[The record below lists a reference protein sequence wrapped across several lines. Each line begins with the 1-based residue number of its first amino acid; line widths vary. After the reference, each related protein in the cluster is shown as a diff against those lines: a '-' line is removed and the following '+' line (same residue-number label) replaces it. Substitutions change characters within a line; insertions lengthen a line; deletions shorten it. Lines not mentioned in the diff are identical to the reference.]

1 MSRLWFVGLGLG
13 PDGLSV
19 RAREVARRCTH
30 RFVETYTSRVPD
42 GLEEA
47 IGEVEPVGRDVVEDG
62 GEILEAARDAE
73 TALLVPGDP
82 MAATTHVGLRL
93 DAVEAGLEAPIVHG
107 ASALTAV
114 PGLLGLSHYKFGRGT
129 TLVTPRPGY
138 APESPYDVIRDNRAE
153 GLHTLVLLDTG
164 DGEAFMPADEGLDL
178 LIEIEARRQEQVVP
192 PDRLVAVVARAGQPD
207 VACHAGSAGDLA
219 DRPFGEP
226 VHTIVVPGDLHFK
239 ERHALE
245 VLAGL
250 ES

>member
-1 MSRLWFVGLGLG
+1 MGKLWFVGLGLG
-13 PDGLSV
+13 PKGLSV
-19 RAREVARRCTH
+19 RAREVARRCEH
-30 RFVETYTSRVPD
+30 RFVETYTSRVPGD
-42 GLEEA
+42 LEDA
-47 IGEVEPVGRDVVEDG
+47 VGAVEPVGRDAVEAGDR
-62 GEILEAARDAE
+62 ILAAARDAE

-93 DAVEAGLEAPIVHG
+93 AAIEAGIEAPIVHG

-164 DGEAFMPADEGLDL
+164 DGEAFMTAADGLELLLGIERDRREGV
-178 LIEIEARRQEQVVP
+178 IP
-192 PDRLVAVVARAGQPD
+192 PDRLVAVVARAGRPD
-207 VACHAGSAGDLA
+207 AACRAGPAGELVDL
-219 DRPFGEP
+219 DLGEP
-226 VHTIVVPGDLHFK
+226 VHSIVVPGDLHFK
-239 ERHALE
+239 ERQALE

-250 ES
+250 D